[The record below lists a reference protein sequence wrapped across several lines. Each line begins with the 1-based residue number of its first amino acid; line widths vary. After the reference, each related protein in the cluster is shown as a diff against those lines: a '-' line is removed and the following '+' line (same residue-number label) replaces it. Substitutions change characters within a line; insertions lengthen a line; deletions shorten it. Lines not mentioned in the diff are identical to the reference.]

1 MIFEQSYLGTIK
13 LQNRI
18 FRSATHEGL
27 ADENGYP
34 TEKLI
39 TKYET
44 LAKNEVGCIITG
56 FAGIMQNGKT
66 NNHNMLMID
75 NDSFIDSY
83 SKLTKKVHK
92 YNTPII
98 LQIAHCGRQTRS
110 KRTGFPIVAPS
121 PVKDKTYKEETA
133 KELTEPEIFEI
144 IDNFVSG
151 IIRAKSAGFD
161 GVQLHLA
168 HGHLLAQFLSSYTN
182 RRKDKWGGSLENKFR
197 IVKEIFDRAK
207 LIVGDFPILV
217 KLNAYDGRKNGM
229 RINEAVKI
237 AKMLEFVGCSGIEV
251 SCGVYEDGLFTIRG
265 AKLPIKAVFKYSF
278 AYKRLPDFIKWI
290 ANSIVPAITPK
301 IKPYDNYNVEY
312 ANEIKKNVDIAVIV
326 VGGIKKRDS
335 IETIINEKKA
345 DYVSMSRPLIAEPN
359 LVKKFKNGIQRE
371 SKCIDCNYCM
381 IASEE
386 ETLKCYRGRL
396 N

>member
-1 MIFEQSYLGTIK
+1 MIFEKTEIGTIK
-13 LQNRI
+13 LKNRI

-27 ADENGYP
+27 ADEKGYP
-34 TEKLI
+34 TDKLI
-39 TKYET
+39 KRYEI
-44 LAKNEVGCIITG
+44 LAKNDVGCIITG

-66 NNHNMLMID
+66 NNHNMLMIN

-83 SKLTKKVHK
+83 AKLTSKIHEYDV
-92 YNTPII
+92 PII

-110 KRTGFPIVAPS
+110 KTTGLPIVAPS

-133 KELTEPEIFEI
+133 KELTESEIYEI

-151 IIRAKSAGFD
+151 IIRAKAAKFD

-182 RRKDKWGGSLENKFR
+182 RRKDKWGGSLDNKFR

-207 LIVGDFPILV
+207 TVIGDFPILV
-217 KLNAYDGRKNGM
+217 KLNACDGQKNGM
-229 RINEAVKI
+229 RINETVQI
-237 AKMLEFVGCSGIEV
+237 AKMLEYIGCAGIEV

-265 AKLPIKAVFKYSF
+265 NKFPIKAVFKYNF
-278 AYKRLPDFIKWI
+278 AYKTFPKFIKII
-290 ANSIVPAITPK
+290 AKSIVPAIIFK
-301 IKPYDNYNVEY
+301 IKPYDNYNVDY
-312 ANEIKKNVDIAVIV
+312 AKEIKSNVNIPIIV
-326 VGGIKKRDS
+326 VGGIKDIDS
-335 IETIINEKKA
+335 IYSIIKEEKA
-345 DYVSMSRPLIAEPN
+345 DFVSMSRPLIAEPN
-359 LVKKFKNGIQRE
+359 LVKKFKEKTQRN
-371 SKCIDCNYCM
+371 SKCINCNYCM

-386 ETLKCYRGRL
+386 EPLKCYRGRL